1 MKLIGMLDSPF
12 VRRVAVTLAARDI
25 PFEHESISVFRE
37 MERFGAVN
45 PLFKSPSLVADDG
58 TILMESSVIL
68 HWIEGISGVPLL
80 PDDPASRTRAARRVA
95 LGLVA
100 AEKAVQIEYERKR
113 PEHERTASWQER
125 IAGQVATAW
134 EAIEDGARRRSRSAG
149 ARRHHDRRGLGVRA
163 VRDPG
168 PCPAGALPETVRLCG
183 RRRGAATLQ
192 ALPGRRIADILCVIL
207 GRAKT
212 RGSRSGKALSA
223 PHSSRDGRI
232 KPDHDELE

>member
-12 VRRVAVTLAARDI
+12 VRRVAVTLAARSI

-37 MERFGAVN
+37 MERFAAVN
-45 PLFKSPSLVADDG
+45 PLLKSPSLIADDG

-80 PDDPASRTRAARRVA
+80 PVDPASRTRAARRVA

-125 IAGQVATAW
+125 IAGQVAAAW
-134 EAIEDGARRRSRSAG
+134 GAIENELADDLDPLALDGITIVAAWGFGRFVTPDHAPPERFLKLSAF
-149 ARRHHDRRGLGVRA
+149 A
-163 VRDPG
+163 VD
-168 PCPAGALPETVRLCG
+168 AEALPPYKRFPV
-183 RRRGAATLQ
+183 
-192 ALPGRRIADILCVIL
+192 
-207 GRAKT
+207 
-212 RGSRSGKALSA
+212 
-223 PHSSRDGRI
+223 DG
-232 KPDHDELE
+232 